1 MDSAIETLTHKVEKL
16 NIRIAWDNSKEGL
29 KEYLKQRDEHQ
40 RAIEILQ
47 SANLNTK

>member
-1 MDSAIETLTHKVEKL
+1 MDSAIKTLRNQIKVKQIEMNHTFGKKKL
-16 NIRIAWDNSKEGL
+16 NKLLNERI
-29 KEYLKQRDEHQ
+29 EHQ